1 MQEEVLLSTTFSV
14 LLDGNGKFCGLHK
27 YKLPQSATPRNPA
40 QPRATPRNPAHARAR
55 DCATRATAQRTRVRN
70 ARDCTTHAT
79 AQRTRLRNHATMP
92 THACTYTELY
102 IRGASFAD
110 EIVFWGG
117 VSGLGVRRYPTST
130 TRRQ

>member
-1 MQEEVLLSTTFSV
+1 MPLTKMEHSCMQEEVLLSTTFSV
-14 LLDGNGKFCGLHK
+14 LLDGNGNFCGLHK
-27 YKLPQSATPRNPA
+27 YKLLQSATPRNSA
-40 QPRATPRNPAHARAR
+40 QPRAR
-55 DCATRATAQRTRVRN
+55 DCATRATAQRTRLRN
-70 ARDCTTHAT
+70 ARDCIMHAT
-79 AQRTRLRNHATMP
+79 AHRTRLRNHATMP
-92 THACTYTELY
+92 THACTHRELY